1 MGAIL
6 QVYCFSLGKRSE
18 VLHSD
23 GTWLILCVRRTIAC
37 HLAATL
43 IRHNSNAQG
52 NAIGSGG
59 QNALTG

>member
-18 VLHSD
+18 VLYSD
-23 GTWLILCVRRTIAC
+23 GTWLILRVRTIAC